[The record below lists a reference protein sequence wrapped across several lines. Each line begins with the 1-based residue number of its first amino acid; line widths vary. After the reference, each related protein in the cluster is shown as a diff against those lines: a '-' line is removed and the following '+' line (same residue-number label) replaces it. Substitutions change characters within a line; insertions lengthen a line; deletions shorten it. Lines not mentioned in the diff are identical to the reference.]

1 MGARRGRAV
10 GGGSGRSGS
19 GGGRGENG
27 AQLEI
32 GAGRPGGE
40 AGPGGGGGRVLG
52 RPGPAGPPRA
62 RGAAARPRQDQRAAL
77 APALP
82 QAAAAGVHL
91 PEEHRGR
98 GFAVRGAHLPGL
110 LQVRP
115 LRAVL
120 HEQQWR
126 RRLLLLHLPPALV
139 RRVRLFQ
146 DEEIYSDLYLTVCEW
161 PGDSSKVIVFGF
173 NTRSANGLL
182 VNMMMMSDE
191 NHRDIYIS
199 AVAVPPGARCPGC
212 RAAALARPEDAP
224 AHCLRHGFLLH
235 TKYQVVYPFPTFQP
249 AFQLKKDQV
258 VLLNTSYSL
267 VACAVSVHAAGD
279 GGSCQLLYDGR
290 TPAQGWRRGGC
301 GAAAGPPPRPP
312 GGAEP
317 AARDGCPGAAPRP
330 PPGDGDGHGRAAEL
344 SPAVAKAKEFVADI
358 FRRAKEAKG
367 SAPAEEEEEEEE
379 EEESGGSGF
388 GGCPEAGPGGS
399 PVPSAPAAWEA
410 RRCRPPPGP
419 ASPRGDGTPEGE
431 PAPKAAAAAPACGA
445 EPGYVNY
452 TKLRYVLEPGEPAE
466 PEDEY
471 EDDKISL
478 PFVVTDLRG
487 RSLKPLKERAVA
499 QGQYLTVE
507 QLTLDFEYVINE
519 VIRNDAAWSRQFCS
533 FSDYDIVILEVCPE
547 TNQVII
553 NIGLLLLAFPSP
565 DEEGQLRPKPYHTSL
580 KVAWDLNTGTFVTVS
595 VGDLTEVKG
604 QTSVWSS
611 YRKGCVDMVMKWL
624 VPESSGRYVN
634 RMTNEA
640 LHKGCSLKVLADNER
655 YTWIVL

>member
-1 MGARRGRAV
+1 MAPSSKSERG
-10 GGGSGRSGS
+10 
-19 GGGRGENG
+19 
-27 AQLEI
+27 
-32 GAGRPGGE
+32 
-40 AGPGGGGGRVLG
+40 GPGGKR
-52 RPGPAGPPRA
+52 GPAGAAGGSSAGSGPRGRREHVVRQLDRVKISGQLSPRLFRKLPPRVCVSLKSIV
-62 RGAAARPRQDQRAAL
+62 DEDFL
-77 APALP
+77 C
-82 QAAAAGVHL
+82 AGHIFLGFSKCGRYVLSYTSNGGDDDFSFYIYHLYWWEFNVHSKL
-91 PEEHRGR
+91 K
-98 GFAVRGAHLPGL
+98 
-110 LQVRP
+110 
-115 LRAVL
+115 
-120 HEQQWR
+120 
-126 RRLLLLHLPPALV
+126 LV
-139 RRVRLFQ
+139 RQVRLFQ

-161 PGDSSKVIVFGF
+161 PSDSSKVIVFGF

-199 AVAVPPGARCPGC
+199 AVAMPPPRHCPGC
-212 RAAALARPEDAP
+212 RDMALAHPGDRQ
-224 AHCLRHGFLLH
+224 AHCLRHGFMLH

-267 VACAVSVHAAGD
+267 VACAVAVHAAGD
-279 GGSCQLLYDGR
+279 GSSCQILYERRSPPAPCRR
-290 TPAQGWRRGGC
+290 TGCASPSSPPRSEEPAERE
-301 GAAAGPPPRPP
+301 GAAAQPLAGRVS
-312 GGAEP
+312 
-317 AARDGCPGAAPRP
+317 PGA
-330 PPGDGDGHGRAAEL
+330 GQGRAGVGL

-358 FRRAKEAKG
+358 FRRAKEATG
-367 SAPAEEEEEEEE
+367 PAPAGGGGEEEDED
-379 EEESGGSGF
+379 
-388 GGCPEAGPGGS
+388 PPGGTA
-399 PVPSAPAAWEA
+399 APPATPPPPPAPPA
-410 RRCRPPPGP
+410 PPPRPPP
-419 ASPRGDGTPEGE
+419 
-431 PAPKAAAAAPACGA
+431 

-452 TKLRYVLEPGEPAE
+452 TKLRYVLEPGEPQE
-466 PEDEY
+466 EY

-487 RSLKPLKERAVA
+487 RSLKPLKERATA
-499 QGQYLTVE
+499 QGQCLTVE

-565 DEEGQLRPKPYHTSL
+565 DEEGQLRPKTYHTSL

-604 QTSVWSS
+604 QTSGSVWSS
-611 YRKGCVDMVMKWL
+611 YRKGCVDTVMKWL